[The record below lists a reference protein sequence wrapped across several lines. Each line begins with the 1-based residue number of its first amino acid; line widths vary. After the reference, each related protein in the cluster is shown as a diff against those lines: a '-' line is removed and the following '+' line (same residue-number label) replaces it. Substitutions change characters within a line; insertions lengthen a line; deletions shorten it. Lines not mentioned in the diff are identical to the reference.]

1 MKSEM
6 LRTVK
11 NYLRRAFTGAM
22 VVCVLVVTCFPMAAE
37 AQKFAFEPKNPEI
50 RYLGTVQDKLV
61 FQIDLPSVSENH
73 QYISIKDEDGMT
85 LFTER
90 IRDNKF
96 SRKFAFEKEEFE
108 GKKLSF
114 VIYGGKETTAQTFQ
128 VTRNMR
134 MVEDLVITRQ

>member
-1 MKSEM
+1 MKSEI

-11 NYLRRAFTGAM
+11 NSLRRTFTGAM
-22 VVCVLVVTCFPMAAE
+22 VVCVLMVTCFPIAAE
-37 AQKFAFEPKNPEI
+37 AQKFAVEPKNPEI

-61 FQIDLPSVSENH
+61 FQIDLPGVSENH

-134 MVEDLVITRQ
+134 MVEDVVITRQ

>member
-1 MKSEM
+1 MKSNI

-11 NYLRRAFTGAM
+11 NYTRRAFTGVM
-22 VVCVLVVTCFPMAAE
+22 VVCVLMVTCLPVAAE
-37 AQKFAFEPKNPEI
+37 AQKFALEPKNPEV

-61 FQIDLPSVSENH
+61 FQIDLPRVSPD

-85 LFTER
+85 LFTEK

-134 MVEDLVITRQ
+134 VVEDLVITRQ